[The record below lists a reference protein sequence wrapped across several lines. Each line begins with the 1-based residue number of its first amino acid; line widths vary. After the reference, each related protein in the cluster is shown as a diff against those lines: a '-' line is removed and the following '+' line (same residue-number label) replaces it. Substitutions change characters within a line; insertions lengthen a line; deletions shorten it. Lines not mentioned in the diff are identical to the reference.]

1 MLKNIYIYNVQ
12 AFQETYN
19 TFKQVYLKKRLGI
32 TSSLLMI

>member
-19 TFKQVYLKKRLGI
+19 TFKQVYLKKDWELQA
-32 TSSLLMI
+32 LC